1 MKLFVT
7 VDSIEGNLANLLLRG
22 EEEEERP
29 LGVFPLEALPEG
41 VEAGDIISL
50 HFEAE
55 PGETEAARKR
65 VSEIRKKLLNKQ

>member
-22 EEEEERP
+22 EEEEWP
-29 LGVFPLEALPEG
+29 LGIFPLEALPEG

-50 HFEAE
+50 KFEAE
-55 PGETEAARKR
+55 PKETEAARKR
-65 VSEIRKKLLNKQ
+65 ISEIRKKLLNKQ

>member
-22 EEEEERP
+22 EEEERP
-29 LGVFPLEALPEG
+29 LGVFPIEVLPEG

-55 PGETEAARKR
+55 PEETKSAGKR
-65 VSEIRKKLLNKQ
+65 VSGIRKKLLNKQ

>member
-22 EEEEERP
+22 EEERP

-55 PGETEAARKR
+55 PEETEAARKR
-65 VSEIRKKLLNKQ
+65 ISEIRKKLLNKQ

>member
-22 EEEEERP
+22 EEEERP
-29 LGVFPLEALPEG
+29 LGVFPIEVLPEG

-50 HFEAE
+50 KFEAE
-55 PGETEAARKR
+55 PEETKSAGKR

>member
-22 EEEEERP
+22 EDEERP

-55 PGETEAARKR
+55 PKETEAARKR

>member
-22 EEEEERP
+22 DEEEERP

-50 HFEAE
+50 KFEAE
-55 PGETEAARKR
+55 PKETEAARKR

>member
-22 EEEEERP
+22 EEEEQP
-29 LGVFPLEALPEG
+29 LGVFPIEVLPEG

-55 PGETEAARKR
+55 PKETEAARKR

>member
-22 EEEEERP
+22 EEEEQP
-29 LGVFPLEALPEG
+29 LGVFPIEVLPEG

-55 PGETEAARKR
+55 PKETEAARKR
-65 VSEIRKKLLNKQ
+65 ISEIRKKLLNKQ